1 MNIVFHQ
8 KNNDALLLQYIWSVI
23 IYDWINPYGVVLAT
37 KRCTHIDSLLLYR
50 LMRVRLKVNERLI
63 KVWVEQMDLT
73 SYSIFN
79 IGHNNFDF

>member
-8 KNNDALLLQYIWSVI
+8 KNNDALLLQYIWSGI

-37 KRCTHIDSLLLYR
+37 QRRTRIDSLLPYG

-79 IGHNNFDF
+79 IGHNNFHF